1 MLQWS
6 MLSVKGI
13 SKRYGE
19 VVALDNVSF
28 NLDDGEVLFI
38 TGPSGSGK
46 STLVKIIS
54 TEILPDTGE
63 VLFNDVNIAKLSNK
77 ETLSYR
83 KNIGVVYQDFKV
95 VGDKT
100 VRENL
105 EVVLAVKNVPREGWE
120 KLVAEVLNKVMLSGK
135 QNHFPAELSGGELQR
150 VAVARA
156 IIGEPKLVLAD
167 EPTGNL
173 DWETGWEVIKLL
185 MGAKPQKTSVVITSH
200 NRDLIKKSKH
210 KVIELKEGKI
220 V

>member
-1 MLQWS
+1 
-6 MLSVKGI
+6 MLSLKSVTK
-13 SKRYGE
+13 KYGE
-19 VVALDNVSF
+19 IVALNEISF
-28 NLDDGEVLFI
+28 SLGDGEVLFV

-54 TEILPDTGE
+54 TEILPDVGE
-63 VLFNDVNIAKLSNK
+63 VLFNDLNIGKFNNK
-77 ETLSYR
+77 ETLNYR

-105 EVVLAVKNVPREGWE
+105 EVVLAVKNVPRDGWE
-120 KLVAEVLNKVMLSGK
+120 RLVAQVLEEVKLPGK

-156 IIGEPKLVLAD
+156 IIGEPKLILAD

-173 DWETGWEVIKLL
+173 DWDTGWEIIKLL
-185 MGAKPQKTSVVITSH
+185 MNAKPQKTSVVITSH
-200 NRDLIKKSKH
+200 NQDLIKKSKH